1 MLVNTMT
8 VDWQLGDVQTSTKGI
23 KSAPISDKKGNP
35 VFCMLTQK
43 DQPLSAPFGA
53 SAYND
58 PTAIR
63 HNICFRCHEQLESA
77 MTNVDAYMANY
88 VKEHSQHSFKG
99 KHMTYKP
106 CLSIK
111 EGCAALLRAKVN
123 VSGSKACRFWTS
135 TYARC
140 DCPED
145 IRVPNFVPRINVR
158 SLWIMGSDC
167 GLTLE
172 CADIMFD
179 DQQETCPFLDENPFT
194 G

>member
-8 VDWQLGDVQTSTKGI
+8 IDWQLGDVQTSTKGI

-63 HNICFRCHEQLESA
+63 QNICFRCHEQLESA

-88 VKEHSQHSFKG
+88 VKEHSQRLFKG
-99 KHMTYKP
+99 KSTTYKP

-111 EGCAALLRAKVN
+111 EDCAALLRAKLN
-123 VSGSKACRFWTS
+123 VSGNKSCRFWTS
-135 TYARC
+135 KYARC
-140 DCPED
+140 EAPED
-145 IRVPNFVPRINVR
+145 FKDCDLVPRINVR

-172 CADIMFD
+172 CTDIMYD
-179 DQQETCPFLDENPFT
+179 NHQESCPFITENPFT
-194 G
+194 A

>member
-8 VDWQLGDVQTSTKGI
+8 IDWQLGDVQTSTKGI
-23 KSAPISDKKGNP
+23 KSAPITDKKGNP
-35 VFCMLTQK
+35 VFCMLTK
-43 DQPLSAPFGA
+43 EDQPLSAPFGA
-53 SAYND
+53 SAYNG

-63 HNICFRCHEQLESA
+63 QSICFRCHEQLESA
-77 MTNVDAYMANY
+77 MTSIDSYMAQY
-88 VKEHSQHSFKG
+88 VKEHSQRLFKG
-99 KHMTYKP
+99 KQMTYKP

-111 EGCAALLRAKVN
+111 EDCAALLRAKVN
-123 VSGSKACRFWTS
+123 VGGSKPCRFWTNK
-135 TYARC
+135 YARC
-140 DCPED
+140 DAPDEFKNLD
-145 IRVPNFVPRINVR
+145 LVPRINVR

-172 CADIMFD
+172 CTDIMFD

>member
-8 VDWQLGDVQTSTKGI
+8 IDWQLGDVQVSSKGI
-23 KSAPISDKKGNP
+23 KSAAITDKKGAP
-35 VFCMLTQK
+35 VFCMLTTE
-43 DQPLSAPFGA
+43 DRPLSAPFGA

-63 HNICFRCHEQLESA
+63 QNICFRCHEQLEQA

-88 VKEHSQHSFKG
+88 VKEHSQRLFKG
-99 KHMTYKP
+99 KTMTYKP

-111 EGCAALLRAKVN
+111 EDCAALLRAKVN
-123 VSGSKACRFWTS
+123 VGGSKSCRFWTPK
-135 TYARC
+135 YARC
-140 DCPED
+140 DCPD
-145 IRVPNFVPRINVR
+145 NFKDVGLIPRINVR

-172 CADIMFD
+172 CTDILY
-179 DQQETCPFLDENPFT
+179 DQSQESCPFLDENPFT